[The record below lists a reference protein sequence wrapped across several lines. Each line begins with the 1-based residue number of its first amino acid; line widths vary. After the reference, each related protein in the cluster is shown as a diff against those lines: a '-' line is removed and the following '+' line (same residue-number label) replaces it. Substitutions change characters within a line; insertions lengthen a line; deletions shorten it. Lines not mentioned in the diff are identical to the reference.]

1 MGSEPALQKS
11 EIIRRLVLNIKKYPN
26 ETTPP
31 HWINQLHKPTE
42 RKEPKSVMGKY
53 NDAVRRYGLEEKMNK
68 KSLMTLDQVSQKR
81 MVDWFYVFANTT
93 EFELLKDMSMVYD
106 NDKTRA
112 KVYNLWRRIVSNTI
126 YPNKQSMFGS

>member
-1 MGSEPALQKS
+1 
-11 EIIRRLVLNIKKYPN
+11 
-26 ETTPP
+26 
-31 HWINQLHKPTE
+31 
-42 RKEPKSVMGKY
+42 MGKY